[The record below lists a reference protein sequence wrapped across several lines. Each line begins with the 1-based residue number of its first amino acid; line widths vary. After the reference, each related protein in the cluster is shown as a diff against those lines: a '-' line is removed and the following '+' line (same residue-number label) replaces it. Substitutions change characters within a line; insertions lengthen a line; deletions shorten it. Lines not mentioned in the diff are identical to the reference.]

1 METLGAQD
9 ASFLF
14 LETPRNPMH
23 VGSVMIF
30 ENDPPPFDD
39 LVAHMATKL
48 PLVPRYRQKVRFVP
62 LRLSRPVWIDDP
74 DFRLE
79 YHLRHTAL
87 PKPGGERELLNLA
100 SRIFSQMLDRSKP
113 LWESWLVEGLEH
125 GRWAV
130 INKVHHAMVD
140 GVSGMDLTATI
151 LSLTPEI
158 PAFEPPEPWTPE
170 PEPSGWRLGTTL
182 AAR

>member
-1 METLGAQD
+1 MADRRSSSAARKRLEEVQAAHVRAPSVRPLRCGGTMMDTLSAQD

-30 ENDPPPFDD
+30 ENDPPPIDD
-39 LVAHMATKL
+39 LVAHMASKL
-48 PLVPRYRQKVRFVP
+48 PEVPRYRQKVRFVP
-62 LRLSRPVWIDDP
+62 LRLARPVWIDDP

-100 SRIFSQMLDRSKP
+100 S
-113 LWESWLVEGLEH
+113 
-125 GRWAV
+125 
-130 INKVHHAMVD
+130 
-140 GVSGMDLTATI
+140 
-151 LSLTPEI
+151 
-158 PAFEPPEPWTPE
+158 
-170 PEPSGWRLGTTL
+170 
-182 AAR
+182 